1 MPADFADPMA
11 EHKRRARW
19 RLLGAVL
26 FSTATAAVVLMLFE
40 DTPRSLQQ
48 DFILKWPAPSAAH
61 SDAPSATGPSAP
73 EQSPP
78 EPATNKTPEAAAPAS
93 AAAESSPASVQ
104 SAAPVPSA
112 APAASVAPPPTPAAP
127 KSANA
132 KTKPYFLQLGAYSQ
146 KASAEAARKK
156 LEAPG
161 RRLVVV
167 SLSGQSGPRHRLRMG
182 PFASE
187 READAARARLKL
199 EGVEATLI
207 RPEATRD

>member
-1 MPADFADPMA
+1 MA

-48 DFILKWPAPSAAH
+48 DFILKWPAPSATA
-61 SDAPSATGPSAP
+61 SSAP

-93 AAAESSPASVQ
+93 AVAEPAAT
-104 SAAPVPSA
+104 SAPA
-112 APAASVAPPPTPAAP
+112 APATPAASAPTPAAP

-146 KASAEAARKK
+146 KSSAEAARKK

-207 RPEATRD
+207 

>member
-48 DFILKWPAPSAAH
+48 DFILKWPAPSAAPGA
-61 SDAPSATGPSAP
+61 SAPTEASAP

-78 EPATNKTPEAAAPAS
+78 EPATNKTAEAAAPAP
-93 AAAESSPASVQ
+93 AVAESSATP
-104 SAAPVPSA
+104 
-112 APAASVAPPPTPAAP
+112 APAASTTPAASSP
-127 KSANA
+127 APAASKSANA
-132 KTKPYFLQLGAYSQ
+132 RTKPYFLQLGAYSQ
-146 KASAEAARKK
+146 KSSAEAARKK

-167 SLSGQSGPRHRLRMG
+167 TLSEQTGPRHRVRMG

-207 RPEATRD
+207 RPEAPRD

>member
-26 FSTATAAVVLMLFE
+26 FSIAAAAVVLMLFE
-40 DTPRSLQQ
+40 DTPRSLKQ
-48 DFILKWPAPSAAH
+48 DFILKWPAPPLTQESTQ
-61 SDAPSATGPSAP
+61 APAMESQQEPAKQPQQES
-73 EQSPP
+73 QP
-78 EPATNKTPEAAAPAS
+78 EPARERAQTAPA
-93 AAAESSPASVQ
+93 EP
-104 SAAPVPSA
+104 PT
-112 APAASVAPPPTPAAP
+112 APP
-127 KSANA
+127 KS
-132 KTKPYFLQLGAYSQ
+132 KPYFLQLGAYSQ
-146 KASAEAARKK
+146 KSSAEAARKK

-167 SLSGQSGPRHRLRMG
+167 SLEGSSGPRHRLRMG

-207 RPEATRD
+207 RPEAARD

>member
-61 SDAPSATGPSAP
+61 SDAPSATAPSAL

-93 AAAESSPASVQ
+93 AVAEP
-104 SAAPVPSA
+104 A
-112 APAASVAPPPTPAAP
+112 APAASAPTPAAP

-146 KASAEAARKK
+146 KSSAEAARKK

>member
-48 DFILKWPAPSAAH
+48 DFILKWPAPSAAPTA
-61 SDAPSATGPSAP
+61 STPTETSAP

-78 EPATNKTPEAAAPAS
+78 EPVASKTPEAAGTPPAIESSSAPAP
-93 AAAESSPASVQ
+93 SS
-104 SAAPVPSA
+104 
-112 APAASVAPPPTPAAP
+112 APAASSPTPAAP

-146 KASAEAARKK
+146 KSSAEAARKK

-161 RRLVVV
+161 RRLMVVT
-167 SLSGQSGPRHRLRMG
+167 LSEQSGPRHRLRMG

-207 RPEATRD
+207 RPEAPRD

>member
-40 DTPRSLQQ
+40 DTPRSLKQ
-48 DFILKWPAPSAAH
+48 DFILKWPAPS
-61 SDAPSATGPSAP
+61 P

-78 EPATNKTPEAAAPAS
+78 EPETTNKTLEAPAPAS
-93 AAAESSPASVQ
+93 AVAESS
-104 SAAPVPSA
+104 AATA
-112 APAASVAPPPTPAAP
+112 APAPPTPPPAKP
-127 KSANA
+127 KPANA

-146 KASAEAARKK
+146 KSSAEAARKK

-167 SLSGQSGPRHRLRMG
+167 SLEGSSGPRHRLRMG

>member
-1 MPADFADPMA
+1 MA

-26 FSTATAAVVLMLFE
+26 FSIATAAVVLMLFE

-48 DFILKWPAPSAAH
+48 DFILKWPAPSV
-61 SDAPSATGPSAP
+61 APTASTATETSAS
-73 EQSPP
+73 EQSPAG
-78 EPATNKTPEAAAPAS
+78 PATNNPPETAAPSPAAAEPSAATAAPA
-93 AAAESSPASVQ
+93 P
-104 SAAPVPSA
+104 P
-112 APAASVAPPPTPAAP
+112 PAAS

-132 KTKPYFLQLGAYSQ
+132 KTKLYFLQLGAYSQ
-146 KASAEAARKK
+146 KSSAEAARKK

-161 RRLVVV
+161 RRLLVVT
-167 SLSGQSGPRHRLRMG
+167 LSGQSGPRHRLRMG

-207 RPEATRD
+207 RPEAPRD

>member
-26 FSTATAAVVLMLFE
+26 FSIATAAVVLMLFE

-48 DFILKWPAPSAAH
+48 DFILKWPAPSV
-61 SDAPSATGPSAP
+61 APTASTATETSAS

-78 EPATNKTPEAAAPAS
+78 GPATNNPPETAAPSPAAAEPSAATAAPA
-93 AAAESSPASVQ
+93 P
-104 SAAPVPSA
+104 P
-112 APAASVAPPPTPAAP
+112 PAAS

-146 KASAEAARKK
+146 KSSAEAARKK

-161 RRLVVV
+161 RRLLVVT
-167 SLSGQSGPRHRLRMG
+167 LSGQSGPRHRLRMG

-207 RPEATRD
+207 RPEAPRD

>member
-48 DFILKWPAPSAAH
+48 DFILKWPAPS
-61 SDAPSATGPSAP
+61 DAPSVASPSAP

-78 EPATNKTPEAAAPAS
+78 EPATNKTPEAAPPAS
-93 AAAESSPASVQ
+93 AVAEPAATPA
-104 SAAPVPSA
+104 PA
-112 APAASVAPPPTPAAP
+112 APATSAAPPPTPAAP

-146 KASAEAARKK
+146 KSSAEAARKK

>member
-1 MPADFADPMA
+1 MPADFADSMA

-48 DFILKWPAPSAAH
+48 DFILKWPAPSAA
-61 SDAPSATGPSAP
+61 PSATAPSAP

-78 EPATNKTPEAAAPAS
+78 ETATNKTAEAAAPAS
-93 AAAESSPASVQ
+93 AVAESSATL
-104 SAAPVPSA
+104 
-112 APAASVAPPPTPAAP
+112 APAPPTTPTASSPTPAAP

-146 KASAEAARKK
+146 KSSAEAARKK

-167 SLSGQSGPRHRLRMG
+167 TLSEQSGPRHRLRMG

>member
-26 FSTATAAVVLMLFE
+26 FSIATAAVVLMLFE

-48 DFILKWPAPSAAH
+48 DFILKWPAPSV
-61 SDAPSATGPSAP
+61 APTASTATETSAP
-73 EQSPP
+73 EQSLPG
-78 EPATNKTPEAAAPAS
+78 PATNNPPETTAPSPAASEPSAATAAPA
-93 AAAESSPASVQ
+93 P
-104 SAAPVPSA
+104 P
-112 APAASVAPPPTPAAP
+112 PAAS

-146 KASAEAARKK
+146 KSSAEAARKK

-161 RRLVVV
+161 RRLLVVT
-167 SLSGQSGPRHRLRMG
+167 LSGQSGPRHRLRMG

-207 RPEATRD
+207 RPEAPRD

>member
-93 AAAESSPASVQ
+93 AVAEPAATPA
-104 SAAPVPSA
+104 PA
-112 APAASVAPPPTPAAP
+112 APATSAASAPTPAAP

-146 KASAEAARKK
+146 KSSAEAARKK

>member
-26 FSTATAAVVLMLFE
+26 FSIATAAVVLMLFE

-48 DFILKWPAPSAAH
+48 DFILKWPAPSV
-61 SDAPSATGPSAP
+61 APTASTATETSAS

-78 EPATNKTPEAAAPAS
+78 GPATNNPPETAAPSPAAAEPSAATAAPA
-93 AAAESSPASVQ
+93 P
-104 SAAPVPSA
+104 P
-112 APAASVAPPPTPAAP
+112 APPPAAP

-146 KASAEAARKK
+146 KSSAEAARKK

-161 RRLVVV
+161 RRLLVVT
-167 SLSGQSGPRHRLRMG
+167 LSGQSGPRHRLRMG

-207 RPEATRD
+207 RPEAPRD

>member
-26 FSTATAAVVLMLFE
+26 FSIATAAVVLMLFE

-48 DFILKWPAPSAAH
+48 DFILKWPAPSV
-61 SDAPSATGPSAP
+61 APTASTATETSAS
-73 EQSPP
+73 EQSPAG
-78 EPATNKTPEAAAPAS
+78 PATNNPPETAAPSPAAAEPSAATAAPAP
-93 AAAESSPASVQ
+93 PA
-104 SAAPVPSA
+104 PP
-112 APAASVAPPPTPAAP
+112 PAAS

-146 KASAEAARKK
+146 KSSAEAARKK

-161 RRLVVV
+161 RRLLVVT
-167 SLSGQSGPRHRLRMG
+167 LSGQSGPRHRLRMG

-207 RPEATRD
+207 RPEAPRD

>member
-93 AAAESSPASVQ
+93 AVAEP
-104 SAAPVPSA
+104 A
-112 APAASVAPPPTPAAP
+112 APAASAPTPAAP

-146 KASAEAARKK
+146 KSSAEAARKK

>member
-78 EPATNKTPEAAAPAS
+78 EPATNKNPEAAEPAS
-93 AAAESSPASVQ
+93 ALAKPAATPA
-104 SAAPVPSA
+104 PA
-112 APAASVAPPPTPAAP
+112 APAASAPTPAAP

-146 KASAEAARKK
+146 KSSAEAARKK

>member
-26 FSTATAAVVLMLFE
+26 FSIAAAAVVLMLFE
-40 DTPRSLQQ
+40 DTPRSLKQ
-48 DFILKWPAPSAAH
+48 DFILKWPAPPLTQESTQ
-61 SDAPSATGPSAP
+61 APAMESQQEPAKQPAQEPAKEPQQES
-73 EQSPP
+73 QP
-78 EPATNKTPEAAAPAS
+78 EPARERAQTAPA
-93 AAAESSPASVQ
+93 E
-104 SAAPVPSA
+104 
-112 APAASVAPPPTPAAP
+112 PPTAAP
-127 KSANA
+127 KS
-132 KTKPYFLQLGAYSQ
+132 KPYFLQLGAYSQ
-146 KASAEAARKK
+146 KSSAEAARKK

-167 SLSGQSGPRHRLRMG
+167 SLEGSSGPRHRLRMG

>member
-48 DFILKWPAPSAAH
+48 DFILKWPAPSATA
-61 SDAPSATGPSAP
+61 PSAP

-93 AAAESSPASVQ
+93 AVAESSSASVQ
-104 SAAPVPSA
+104 PAAPVPSA

>member
-61 SDAPSATGPSAP
+61 SDAPSAP

-93 AAAESSPASVQ
+93 AVAEPAATPA
-104 SAAPVPSA
+104 PA
-112 APAASVAPPPTPAAP
+112 APATSTAPPPTPAAP

-146 KASAEAARKK
+146 KSSAEAARKK

>member
-26 FSTATAAVVLMLFE
+26 FSIATAAVVLMLFE

-48 DFILKWPAPSAAH
+48 DFILKWPAPSV
-61 SDAPSATGPSAP
+61 APTASTATETSAP
-73 EQSPP
+73 ERSLPG
-78 EPATNKTPEAAAPAS
+78 PATNNPPETAAPSPAAAEPSAATAAPA
-93 AAAESSPASVQ
+93 P
-104 SAAPVPSA
+104 P
-112 APAASVAPPPTPAAP
+112 PAAS

-146 KASAEAARKK
+146 KSSAEAARKK

-161 RRLVVV
+161 RRLLVVT
-167 SLSGQSGPRHRLRMG
+167 LSGQSGPRHRLRMG

-207 RPEATRD
+207 RPEAPRD